1 MNRFRHKMFLK
12 FLNNRVYNTKKAH
25 LLAKY
30 YTEAIMLLRPK
41 AKVFDLYC
49 TKYGQEGFPQWIN
62 ACKVGD
68 IEVETLFKK
77 MMLNQYRRHI
87 ESSREECF
95 RPLEV
100 LKDKE
105 QELKRKYPINLFVK
119 KFHMADVLNI
129 QCNCEDLLN
138 PYLDVIRKWSSTK
151 STKKAIT
158 KKARAKYEVYK
169 KVVENRLKQYSIA
182 YVINLYLD
190 YKFVDVEAYNA
201 FFVKIRDPFMMSM
214 YNLAKETIHKR
225 FSECNEVIKRCE
237 KEFLK

>member
-1 MNRFRHKMFLK
+1 MNRFQKYILLK
-12 FLNNRVYNTKKAH
+12 IFYKREFINPLYNDPKKF
-25 LLAKY
+25 AKY
-30 YTEAIMLLRPK
+30 YTKTFMLLK
-41 AKVFDLYC
+41 
-49 TKYGQEGFPQWIN
+49 TKDVLHFSFKNCKHLFSAEQFKEEYKSYIVANKLFP
-62 ACKVGD
+62 
-68 IEVETLFKK
+68 
-77 MMLNQYRRHI
+77 
-87 ESSREECF
+87 F

-119 KFHMADVLNI
+119 KFHMADVLNL

-169 KVVENRLKQYSIA
+169 KVVENRLKQYSIP

-225 FSECNEVIKRCE
+225 FSECEEVIKHCE